1 MIYIDRLLAEMFR
14 SVISTY
20 HALPIWGAGH
30 TLIPFNDNSAA
41 VIFFFFLL
49 VAVKASRHYYGL
61 LAWSC
66 NDFSFKG

>member
-1 MIYIDRLLAEMFR
+1 MIYIDRLLAEMFQ

-30 TLIPFNDNSAA
+30 TLIPFNDNSTA
-41 VIFFFFLL
+41 IFFFFLL

-66 NDFSFKG
+66 NVFGSKV